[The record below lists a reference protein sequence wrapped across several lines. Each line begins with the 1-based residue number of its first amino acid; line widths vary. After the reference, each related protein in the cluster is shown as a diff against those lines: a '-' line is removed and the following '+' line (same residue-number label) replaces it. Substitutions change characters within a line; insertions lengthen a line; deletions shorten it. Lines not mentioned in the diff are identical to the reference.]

1 METFFVGGIF
11 IFEKM
16 FKSYYVV
23 WKPTKRAS
31 AVPAL
36 TAFKS
41 YYVVWKLVTD
51 YLPEV
56 SGPCLNRTM

>member
-1 METFFVGGIF
+1 METILYYYRFSIIF
-11 IFEKM
+11 L

-31 AVPAL
+31 AVPAP

-41 YYVVWKLVTD
+41 YYVVWKPKVGK
-51 YLPEV
+51 EQQRGKKV
-56 SGPCLNRTM
+56 